1 MNENSSTLT
10 ASADAGGAPRTAL
23 ASTFSRPAAVI
34 GGAVGLIV
42 LTAAATTLMVRSPAS
57 KDVADSHGATAAALM
72 SDAKSTKSSG
82 SVVPQAPADFP
93 EKMDAKAE
101 AKPEPAQATSAKPA
115 PVAATRGGTPTTSA
129 KAGGAAPQRAVA
141 STCANCG
148 VIEAVT
154 PFKKKGEGTGVG
166 AVGGAV
172 VGGLLGNAMGS
183 GDGRKA
189 MTVIGAVGGGVA
201 GNAIEKNARATTLY
215 NVRVRMSDGTTRT
228 VTQSTAPTVGQ
239 KVTVEGSQL
248 KSRA

>member
-93 EKMDAKAE
+93 ERMDPKAE

-228 VTQSTAPTVGQ
+228 VTQSTAPAVGQ

-248 KSRA
+248 KARA